1 MSSVIEAAA
10 PTSESWTI
18 TDLTLIRVAIA
29 GCGVVGTALVRE
41 LARRQGALASRHGV
55 AIAVQRVLVRDIT
68 KQRDA
73 ALDSRLLTDDV
84 EEFLNTDADVVI
96 EAIGGLD
103 PALRIAQ
110 RALERGRDFITA
122 NKLLLAL
129 HGRSLT
135 DLARRNGVTVRYDA
149 AVGGGVP
156 VLRMIDDALGAGGVT
171 RVRGILNGTANYV
184 LSQ

>member
-129 HGRSLT
+129 HGRSRT
-135 DLARRNGVTVRYDA
+135 DRVDCLRRGTGYDSHPHEFVAFRRITLRRARGAIWIAREADR
-149 AVGGGVP
+149 
-156 VLRMIDDALGAGGVT
+156 RMY
-171 RVRGILNGTANYV
+171 RGR
-184 LSQ
+184 